1 MQPHNRK
8 VVVTINVQYLSFDML
23 INFSLKDDMINLTQV
38 LQVTA
43 GGDNMQI
50 GYDQIFSHE
59 AEPTTTRITC
69 NDLKRCVG

>member
-1 MQPHNRK
+1 
-8 VVVTINVQYLSFDML
+8 
-23 INFSLKDDMINLTQV
+23 MINLTQV